1 VSCSLQSFIGS
12 SKGSMSVWFS
22 CNVEYGIIK
31 RFVALSVI
39 TVVMLTVLYCCC
51 LLLNVTGD
59 GVPVY
64 SAAMF

>member
-1 VSCSLQSFIGS
+1 
-12 SKGSMSVWFS
+12 MSVWFS

-39 TVVMLTVLYCCC
+39 TVVMLLTVLYCCC